1 MDDRGLFEVMRA
13 VAAGDGASATGSLRS
28 SPDLAT
34 ATLSPAI
41 NRSAADYFLEDC
53 GLQLYSGD
61 TLLHVAA
68 AAYDTGCCELFV
80 DAGADVRARNRR
92 GAEPLHAATN
102 GNPQSTRW
110 NPRAQAEVI
119 GYLIGAGADP
129 DALAAGGVT
138 PLHRA
143 VRNRCAAA
151 VSALLDAGADP
162 SRRNDNGS
170 SALDLAGRATGR
182 GGSGSAP
189 AKAQQAEI
197 VRLLTDALAA
207 GGG

>member
-1 MDDRGLFEVMRA
+1 MPAPMSGPGT
-13 VAAGDGASATGSLRS
+13 AG
-28 SPDLAT
+28 
-34 ATLSPAI
+34 
-41 NRSAADYFLEDC
+41 
-53 GLQLYSGD
+53 
-61 TLLHVAA
+61 
-68 AAYDTGCCELFV
+68 
-80 DAGADVRARNRR
+80 
-92 GAEPLHAATN
+92 EPLHAATN

-182 GGSGSAP
+182 GGSGAAP